1 MLKSDPCRT
10 PSTFVVIVL
19 SVVAAAFFAGAE
31 TALTAASRARMHALE
46 TAGDKRAKLV
56 TRLIGMRGRLISAML
71 LGGQFVTI
79 GSSAIATSVLL
90 EAFGDR
96 GVWAATAIMTALIVV
111 FGEVMPKTIA
121 IAYPDR
127 VSLLIAPLV
136 LFFVTRFRSDRE
148 RGRSAGARRPAAV
161 RRLARRSA
169 TPGVS
174 GHEELM
180 GAVDILHREGEVE
193 RDERDMFGGLLELSE
208 IPVSDV
214 MIHRTKMRLIDADL
228 PPEELV
234 REVIASPYTRMPLW
248 RGEPDN
254 IIGVLHAKDLLRA
267 YVAAGGD
274 ASKLNIADLTLEP
287 WFIPESTTLRD
298 QLQAFLRRKT
308 HSALV
313 VDEYGVVQGLITLE
327 DIIEEIVGD
336 IRDEHDVAVQG
347 VRKQRD
353 GSVVVDGS
361 ATIRELNRAMG
372 WNLPDDEAATVAGL
386 VIHEARSI
394 PEPRQTF
401 SFHGFRFEVLR
412 KQRNR
417 IAALRI
423 TPLAP
428 RARSPG
434 PSARKAKRRPMTEAG
449 PDRQASAD
457 ASARRPLPVRRDI
470 PI

>member
-1 MLKSDPCRT
+1 MPDSAAL
-10 PSTFVVIVL
+10 VIIIV
-19 SVVAAAFFAGAE
+19 SVIAAAFFAGAE

-46 TAGDKRAKLV
+46 MAGDNRAKLV

-71 LGGQFVTI
+71 LGGQLVTI
-79 GSSAIATSVLL
+79 GASAIATSVLVDL
-90 EAFGDR
+90 YGDH
-96 GVWAATAIMTALIVV
+96 GVLAATLIMTALIVV

-127 VSLLIAPLV
+127 VSLIIAPLV
-136 LFFVTRFRSDRE
+136 LFFVTIFGPVVSAVE
-148 RGRSAGARRPAAV
+148 ALVRGILRLCGLSLIEKDAGV
-161 RRLARRSA
+161 
-169 TPGVS
+169 T

-193 RDERDMFGGLLELSE
+193 RAERDMFGGLLELAE
-208 IPVSDV
+208 IPVSDIMV
-214 MIHRTKMRLIDADL
+214 HRTKMQMIDADL
-228 PPEELV
+228 PQEEAV
-234 REVIASPYTRMPLW
+234 REAMDSAYTRMPIF

-267 YVAAGGD
+267 YVRAGGD
-274 ASKLNIADLTLEP
+274 AAKLNIAEIALEP

-313 VDEYGVVQGLITLE
+313 VDEYGVVQGLVTLE
-327 DIIEEIVGD
+327 DVIEEIVGD
-336 IRDEHDVAVQG
+336 IRDEHDEAVQG

-361 ATIRELNRAMG
+361 VTIRDLNRLLG
-372 WNLPDDEAATVAGL
+372 WSLPDEEAATIAGL
-386 VIHEARSI
+386 VIHEARAI

-428 RARSPG
+428 AGAAARPAEG
-434 PSARKAKRRPMTEAG
+434 EGEAAG
-449 PDRQASAD
+449 R
-457 ASARRPLPVRRDI
+457 L
-470 PI
+470 

>member
-1 MLKSDPCRT
+1 MSYSLDIII
-10 PSTFVVIVL
+10 VVL
-19 SVVAAAFFAGAE
+19 SVAAAAFFAGAE

-46 TAGDKRAKLV
+46 TAGDHRAKLV

-90 EAFGDR
+90 GLYGDQ
-96 GVWAATAIMTALIVV
+96 GVWAATVIMTAVIVV

-136 LFFVTRFRSDRE
+136 LFFVRVFGPIVSAVE
-148 RGRSAGARRPAAV
+148 ALVRGV
-161 RRLARRSA
+161 LRLFGVSLVEQD
-169 TPGVS
+169 PGVS

-193 RDERDMFGGLLELSE
+193 RTERDMFGGLLELSE

-214 MIHRTKMRLIDADL
+214 MVHRTKMQLIDADL

-274 ASKLNIADLTLEP
+274 AGKLKIADLTLEP

-298 QLQAFLRRKT
+298 QLQAFLLRKT

-313 VDEYGVVQGLITLE
+313 VDEYGVVQGLVTLE

-336 IRDEHDVAVQG
+336 IRDEHDLAVQG

-353 GSVVVDGS
+353 GSIVVDGS
-361 ATIRELNRAMG
+361 VTIRDLNRAMG
-372 WNLPDDEAATVAGL
+372 WSLPDEEAATVAGL
-386 VIHEARSI
+386 VIHEARAI

-417 IAALRI
+417 IATLRI
-423 TPLAP
+423 SPLAP
-428 RARSPG
+428 RELEARALDQEGESTP
-434 PSARKAKRRPMTEAG
+434 
-449 PDRQASAD
+449 PD
-457 ASARRPLPVRRDI
+457 
-470 PI
+470 

>member
-1 MLKSDPCRT
+1 MAYVLDI
-10 PSTFVVIVL
+10 VVIAL
-19 SVVAAAFFAGAE
+19 SVFAAAFFAGAE

-46 TAGDKRAKLV
+46 MAGDDRAKLV

-90 EAFGDR
+90 QVLGER
-96 GVWAATAIMTALIVV
+96 GVWAATVIMTAVIVV

-127 VSLLIAPLV
+127 VSLTIAPLV
-136 LFFVTRFRSDRE
+136 LFFVRIF
-148 RGRSAGARRPAAV
+148 GPIVAAV
-161 RRLARRSA
+161 EALVRGVLRLSGVSLVDLDS
-169 TPGVS
+169 GVS
-174 GHEELM
+174 GHDELM

-208 IPVSDV
+208 IPVADV
-214 MIHRTKMRLIDADL
+214 MVHRTKMRMIDADL
-228 PPEELV
+228 PPDELV
-234 REVIASPYTRMPLW
+234 REVIASPYTRMPVW

-274 ASKLNIADLTLEP
+274 ASKLKIADLRLEP
-287 WFIPESTTLRD
+287 WFIPESTTLLD
-298 QLQAFLRRKT
+298 QLQAFLRGKT

-347 VRKQRD
+347 MRKQRD
-353 GSVVVDGS
+353 GSVVADG
-361 ATIRELNRAMG
+361 ATTIRELNRAMD

-412 KQRNR
+412 RQKNR

-423 TPLAP
+423 TPLAA
-428 RARSPG
+428 RAADEP
-434 PSARKAKRRPMTEAG
+434 AAG
-449 PDRQASAD
+449 EHGETAPHD
-457 ASARRPLPVRRDI
+457 
-470 PI
+470 

>member
-1 MLKSDPCRT
+1 MAYSLDIL
-10 PSTFVVIVL
+10 VIAL
-19 SVVAAAFFAGAE
+19 SIVAAAFFAGAE

-46 TAGDKRAKLV
+46 TAGDNRAKLV
-56 TRLIGMRGRLISAML
+56 NRLIGMRGRLISAML

-79 GSSAIATSVLL
+79 GASAIATSVLL
-90 EAFGDR
+90 GLFGDH
-96 GVWAATAIMTALIVV
+96 GVWAATIIMTALIVI
-111 FGEVMPKTIA
+111 FGEVLPKTIA

-136 LFFVTRFRSDRE
+136 LFFVRIFGPIVSAVE
-148 RGRSAGARRPAAV
+148 ALVRGV
-161 RRLARRSA
+161 LRLSGVSLVDEDA
-169 TPGVS
+169 GVS
-174 GHEELM
+174 GHDELM

-274 ASKLNIADLTLEP
+274 ASKLNIADLALEP

-298 QLQAFLRRKT
+298 QLQAFLRRKM

-412 KQRNR
+412 RQRNR

-423 TPLAP
+423 APLAP
-428 RARSPG
+428 RLASSPAIG
-434 PSARKAKRRPMTEAG
+434 QKGETAPH
-449 PDRQASAD
+449 D
-457 ASARRPLPVRRDI
+457 
-470 PI
+470 

>member
-1 MLKSDPCRT
+1 ML
-10 PSTFVVIVL
+10 
-19 SVVAAAFFAGAE
+19 AF
-31 TALTAASRARMHALE
+31 
-46 TAGDKRAKLV
+46 
-56 TRLIGMRGRLISAML
+56 
-71 LGGQFVTI
+71 
-79 GSSAIATSVLL
+79 
-90 EAFGDR
+90 
-96 GVWAATAIMTALIVV
+96 
-111 FGEVMPKTIA
+111 P
-121 IAYPDR
+121 
-127 VSLLIAPLV
+127 
-136 LFFVTRFRSDRE
+136 
-148 RGRSAGARRPAAV
+148 
-161 RRLARRSA
+161 
-169 TPGVS
+169 
-174 GHEELM
+174 

-228 PPEELV
+228 PPDELV

-287 WFIPESTTLRD
+287 WFIPESRTLRD
-298 QLQAFLRRKT
+298 QLQEFLRRKT

-347 VRKQRD
+347 MRKQRD

-361 ATIRELNRAMG
+361 TTIRELNRAVG

-412 KQRNR
+412 RQRNR
-417 IAALRI
+417 IATLRI
-423 TPLAP
+423 TPLATESRAVDQDGETAP
-428 RARSPG
+428 R
-434 PSARKAKRRPMTEAG
+434 
-449 PDRQASAD
+449 D
-457 ASARRPLPVRRDI
+457 
-470 PI
+470 

>member
-1 MLKSDPCRT
+1 MAYSLDI
-10 PSTFVVIVL
+10 VVIVL
-19 SVVAAAFFAGAE
+19 SIVAAAFFAGAE

-46 TAGDKRAKLV
+46 MTGDKRAKLV

-79 GSSAIATSVLL
+79 GASALATSVLL
-90 EAFGDR
+90 GLFGDR
-96 GVWAATAIMTALIVV
+96 GVLAATIIMTAMIVV
-111 FGEVMPKTIA
+111 FGEVLPKTIA

-136 LFFVTRFRSDRE
+136 LFFVRIFGPIVSAVE
-148 RGRSAGARRPAAV
+148 ALVRGV
-161 RRLARRSA
+161 LRLSGVSLVQEDA
-169 TPGVS
+169 GVS
-174 GHEELM
+174 GHDELM

-274 ASKLNIADLTLEP
+274 ASKFNIADLTLEP

-298 QLQAFLRRKT
+298 QLQAFLSRKM

-372 WNLPDDEAATVAGL
+372 WSLPDDEAATVAGL

-401 SFHGFRFEVLR
+401 SFHDFRFEVLR

-423 TPLAP
+423 TPLASRAPEP
-428 RARSPG
+428 RAVG
-434 PSARKAKRRPMTEAG
+434 QEGEAA
-449 PDRQASAD
+449 PHD
-457 ASARRPLPVRRDI
+457 
-470 PI
+470 